1 MASTAL
7 IASTVLMGA
16 LLVALVVGSSRLVR
30 GEGYEQKLRR
40 VTPEDEDT
48 LVSSELIG
56 IILTVLLVAI
66 IAAGFVLGDTT
77 LVLFLIPSLAIVG
90 FVSWGVYNMAQSR
103 GLPTSAAVGLSAW
116 VVGVFVAAIIGI
128 NLLLA

>member
-16 LLVALVVGSSRLVR
+16 LLVALVVGSSRMVS
-30 GEGYEQKLRR
+30 GDGYEQKLKR
-40 VTPEDEDT
+40 VTPDDEDT
-48 LVSSELIG
+48 LVSSELVG
-56 IILTVLLVAI
+56 IILTVLLAAI
-66 IAAGFVLGDTT
+66 IGAGFVLGDTT
-77 LVLFLIPSLAIVG
+77 LVLFLIPLLAIIGYVA
-90 FVSWGVYNMAQSR
+90 WGVYHMAQTR

-116 VVGVFVAAIIGI
+116 IVGVFVATIIGI

>member
-16 LLVALVVGSSRLVR
+16 LLVALVVGSSRMVSDD
-30 GEGYEQKLRR
+30 GYEQTLRQ
-40 VTPEDEDT
+40 VTPANEDT
-48 LVSSELIG
+48 LLSSELIG
-56 IILTVLLVAI
+56 IVLTVVLVAI
-66 IAAGFVLGDTT
+66 IGAGFLLGDTT
-77 LVLFLIPSLAIVG
+77 LVLFLIPSLAIIG

-116 VVGVFVAAIIGI
+116 IVGVFVATIIGI